1 MLSGQAGWLGE
12 ETSIREG
19 RSAQKG
25 ELWAACSE
33 EMCRLFCIPFCD
45 VETAPPSYLSPLS
58 TGTLIYS
65 AR

>member
-33 EMCRLFCIPFCD
+33 EMCRLFCIPFCERGD
-45 VETAPPSYLSPLS
+45 CPSLVPLPPLHGHTDL
-58 TGTLIYS
+58 
-65 AR
+65 